1 MQPMELVLYIHGKGG
16 SAAEAEHYAPLFP
29 GGRCRGL
36 DYRTFTPWETGEEIR
51 RAVTAAKSE
60 YDRITLIANSM
71 GAFFA
76 LHAGIDHEID
86 RAYFISPIVDMEQ
99 LIGSMMARAGVTEE
113 ELRRRGVVRT
123 DFGEDLSW
131 DYLAWVRD
139 HPVRWAVP
147 TRILY
152 GRGDALTPYET
163 VAAFAERH
171 GAELTVME
179 NGEHWFHTPGQM
191 AFLDAWI
198 KRG

>member
-1 MQPMELVLYIHGKGG
+1 MDLVLYIHGKGG
-16 SAAEAEHYAPLFP
+16 AAAEAEHYRPLFP
-29 GGRCRGL
+29 GSDVIGL
-36 DYRTFTPWETGEEIR
+36 DYRGATPWEAGAEIQ
-51 RAVTAAKSE
+51 TALAELKPS
-60 YDRITLIANSM
+60 YDRVTLIANSI
-71 GAFFA
+71 GAYFSM
-76 LHAGIDHEID
+76 HAGIDKQID

-131 DYLAWVRD
+131 DYLAWVRA

-179 NGEHWFHTPGQM
+179 NGEHWFHTPDQM